1 MRLAR
6 GGSREDSARTSLGSE
21 GSPSTLAMPPRGEER
36 GDLQQ
41 RHRQPQ
47 SRADQ
52 RTVKAEMLRLREEAG
67 AALERRRARSLTKV
81 AASVLQRQRR
91 QCDAEA
97 NGDQCSVNW
106 KLRAAPPSASPL
118 AIS

>member
-1 MRLAR
+1 
-6 GGSREDSARTSLGSE
+6 
-21 GSPSTLAMPPRGEER
+21 MPPPGEER

-41 RHRQPQ
+41 KHRQPQ

-52 RTVKAEMLRLREEAG
+52 QTVKAEMLRLREEAG

-91 QCDAEA
+91 QCDLRGAPAEA
-97 NGDQCSVNW
+97 KGGDQCSVNW
-106 KLRAAPPSASPL
+106 KLCAAPPECKPL
-118 AIS
+118 AIR